1 GGGNIWVTSE
11 QAGQFSGDWQIFS
24 RAADIYAHEAPSYLD
39 IRCVKKK
46 KRTLRWLRVYLL
58 GGVRQPNGLSLLRG
72 IKLCRLSHFSVTRC
86 ALWYCKGW
94 RASFEVV
101 NQAEDGS
108 EDLLADLTAIVY
120 SFCARLYGQRQAK
133 HKTEVIVR
141 ELEAKGDA
149 EEKVD
154 ATG

>member
-1 GGGNIWVTSE
+1 M
-11 QAGQFSGDWQIFS
+11 
-24 RAADIYAHEAPSYLD
+24 
-39 IRCVKKK
+39 
-46 KRTLRWLRVYLL
+46 
-58 GGVRQPNGLSLLRG
+58 
-72 IKLCRLSHFSVTRC
+72 
-86 ALWYCKGW
+86 
-94 RASFEVV
+94 